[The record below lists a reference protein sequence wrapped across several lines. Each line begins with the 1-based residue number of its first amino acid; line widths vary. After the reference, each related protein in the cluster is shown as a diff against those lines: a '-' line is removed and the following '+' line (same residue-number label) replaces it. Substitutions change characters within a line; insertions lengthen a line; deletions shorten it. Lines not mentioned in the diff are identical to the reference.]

1 INSYYSCITGKE
13 LKKMIFKIT
22 LEAARVMAG
31 LSVRKAA
38 KCFGVHHETLS
49 RWEKDPSK
57 MKQRDVEKI
66 AEIYGIPAEN
76 IFFGPK
82 NEFIRLNKENAL
94 FSLNNK

>member
-1 INSYYSCITGKE
+1 
-13 LKKMIFKIT
+13 MVFKIT
-22 LEAARVMAG
+22 LEAARVMAD
-31 LSVRKAA
+31 LSIREAA
-38 KCFGVHHETLS
+38 KSFGVHPETLS

-57 MKQRDVEKI
+57 MKQRDVKKI
-66 AEIYGIPAEN
+66 AEVYGIPAEN